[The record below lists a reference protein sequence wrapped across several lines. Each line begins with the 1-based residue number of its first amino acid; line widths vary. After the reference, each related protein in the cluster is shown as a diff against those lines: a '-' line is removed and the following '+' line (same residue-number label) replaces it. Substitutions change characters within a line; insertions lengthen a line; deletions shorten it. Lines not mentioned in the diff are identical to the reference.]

1 MNNSLLLIAA
11 FIVLLVVIGLA
22 LMFQE
27 LKRWLADLWSD

>member
-1 MNNSLLLIAA
+1 MNNSLSLIAA
-11 FIVLLVVIGLA
+11 FIVLLVVVGLV